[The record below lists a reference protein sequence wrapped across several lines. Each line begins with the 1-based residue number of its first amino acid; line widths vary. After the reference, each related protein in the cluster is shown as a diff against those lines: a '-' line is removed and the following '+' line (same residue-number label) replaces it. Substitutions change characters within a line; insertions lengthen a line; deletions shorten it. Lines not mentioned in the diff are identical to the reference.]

1 MKNNEGFEIIKS
13 IPNKVY
19 NTLPDVL
26 KRGCDVFKEAHERD
40 IFLIGALGMLSGC
53 LPNIFGLY
61 DNKKLF
67 PNLYFIIVANAGAG
81 KGSMIWSRK
90 MIYLIHQYLIKKKK
104 ESTEAM
110 NKMLFI
116 PANVSASALLQ
127 ALNENDGK
135 GILFSTEA
143 DTLNI
148 IIGQDWGNI
157 SDLMRSAYHHEIV
170 SLLRKG
176 GEHYEINNPQLSI
189 VLSGTP
195 DQIKTLIPSVENGLF
210 SRFGFF
216 MVKAK
221 STFKNVFQ
229 RHTISYDD
237 HFENLGKELLEL
249 YKELEQMPFQLEF
262 SLTLEQEEHFNI
274 MFNQWNNKFVEL
286 LGENMVATIRRLGV
300 MVFRIAMI
308 FTVLRAKEEKKDLGE
323 EAKLVCNDIDFQNA
337 MIIIEILLEH
347 VENIFTNLLA
357 KSKNKLNSKQLDFY
371 NKLPNQF
378 DRKCAIELGQEVEI
392 STASVDR
399 LLKKETLFK
408 KMNYGKYEKIG

>member
-1 MKNNEGFEIIKS
+1 MEKNTVLKRISS
-13 IPNKVY
+13 IPMKVHD
-19 NTLPDVL
+19 TLPDLL
-26 KRGCDVFKEAHERD
+26 KRGCEVFKEQHEKD

-53 LPNIFGLY
+53 LPKVFGLY

-67 PNLYFIIVANAGAG
+67 PNLYFIVVANAGAG
-81 KGSMIWSRK
+81 KGSMVWSRK
-90 MIYLIHQYLIKKKK
+90 MTYHIHQYLRTKK
-104 ESTEAM
+104 EDTK

-221 STFKNVFQ
+221 PTFKNVFQ
-229 RHTISYDD
+229 RHKISYDD
-237 HFENLGKELLEL
+237 HFKDLGEELLTL
-249 YKELEQMPFQLEF
+249 YKELEQMTFPLEF
-262 SLTLEQEEHFNI
+262 SLTLDQEEHFNL
-274 MFNQWNNKFVEL
+274 MFNQWNSKFLEL
-286 LGENMVATIRRLGV
+286 LGENMIATIRRLGV

-308 FTVLRAKEEKKDLGE
+308 FTVLRAKEEQKDLE
-323 EAKLVCNDIDFQNA
+323 QETKLICNDIDFQNA
-337 MIIIEILLEH
+337 MMIIEILLEH
-347 VENIFTNLLA
+347 VEDIFTNLLA
-357 KSKNKLNSKQLDFY
+357 KSKNKLNSKQLEFY
-371 NKLPNQF
+371 NSLSSQF
-378 DRKCAIELGQEVEI
+378 DRKQAIELGQTVGI
-392 STASVDR
+392 STASIDR

-408 KMNYGKYEKIG
+408 KMNYGKYEKIE